1 MCSNSLARQFS
12 YLFHAKYLL
21 PSLDKLLPVRSCL
34 QNFYQCTHILWEGH
48 IIQKISPVFLRVR
61 AQSFHVTNPPPL
73 NNISLGLNGTKRKGC
88 VHFCNKAQLT
98 FRSSS
103 VSHWC
108 VHMGAFKN
116 CWQGADTV
124 KCRKYGPIKI
134 WNLSY
139 FFHFTNFL
147 LPFWKGPTSVS

>member
-1 MCSNSLARQFS
+1 MNKAQNKTFG
-12 YLFHAKYLL
+12 YTFDKTTKMFT
-21 PSLDKLLPVRSCL
+21 LDIENKASKL
-34 QNFYQCTHILWEGH
+34 QILWGDH
-48 IIQKISPVFLRVR
+48 KIRKNLPFFPKGTCPNFPCNHLK
-61 AQSFHVTNPPPL
+61 PPPL
-73 NNISLGLNGTKRKGC
+73 KDIFLGLNGTKRKGC

-108 VHMGAFKN
+108 VHTGAFKN
-116 CWQGADTV
+116 CWQGADTI

-147 LPFWKGPTSVS
+147 LPFWKGLGH